1 MQSGPIPTTSAPAA
15 RYVWRNSAT
24 PTPARICSWRP
35 VNEPASPATP
45 TPTPA
50 GELRTVRVQREV
62 VLSAGSI
69 NSPQLLMLSGIGPA
83 DHLRSV
89 GIEPVVDLSWVGS
102 NLSDHLASGIVVGTS
117 RTDTLV
123 AAETIPNLLN
133 YLTRRGL
140 AHFERRRGARLP
152 TQPSR
157 PRGPGHRTDLRAGC
171 VSRPRRHRA
180 DGARFHRGCRP
191 VTARVARH
199 HQAGIERPAG
209 ATRDRSAYLSAE
221 ADVATLAWGVGRAV
235 EVVRTEPLAGV
246 VTHPIRPT
254 PIPETEEGRRDSLR
268 AHAETLYPPAGT
280 CAMGVDESAVVDPE
294 LRVRGVEGLPGRRR
308 FRHAQVDQGSHP
320 RCHDHD
326 CRAGCRPLAR
336 PLTELAERRRG

>member
-1 MQSGPIPTTSAPAA
+1 VTGVSFLQD
-15 RYVWRNSAT
+15 
-24 PTPARICSWRP
+24 
-35 VNEPASPATP
+35 
-45 TPTPA
+45 
-50 GELRTVRVQREV
+50 GELRTVRAQREV

-89 GIEPVVDLSWVGS
+89 GIEPVVDLSGVGS

-133 YLTRRGL
+133 YLTRRRGL
-140 AHFERRRGARLP
+140 LTSNVGEAHAFLR
-152 TQPSR
+152 SR
-157 PRGPGHRTDLRAGC
+157 PDLEGPDIELIFAPVPYLDHGDTEPTAHGYTVGVVLLQPESRGTIRLASNDPLA
-171 VSRPRRHRA
+171 P
-180 DGARFHRGCRP
+180 P
-191 VTARVARH
+191 V
-199 HQAGIERPAG
+199 IDP
-209 ATRDRSAYLSAE
+209 AYLSAE

-254 PIPETEEGRRDSLR
+254 PIPETEEGRRESLR
-268 AHAETLYPPAGT
+268 AHAETLYHPAGT

-294 LRVRGVEGLPGRRR
+294 LRVRGVEGLRVVDASVMPKLIRGHT
-308 FRHAQVDQGSHP
+308 HAV
-320 RCHDHD
+320 
-326 CRAGCRPLAR
+326 
-336 PLTELAERRRG
+336 TIMIAERAADLLLTR